1 MGLGVPQGKPLFEL
15 GVGAYYWLSLTE
27 HKLVQSGGT
36 SVTSIPAGSLLA
48 YLAEVPDPRG
58 RQGRRH
64 PLAAMLAATVCA
76 MLCGAR
82 GYTAIVQWLHLQPVD
97 TWHLLG
103 FTRIPP
109 KKTCFEKL
117 FAALPAESLERA
129 LSQWIEDGLNL
140 SLEEE
145 LQAVAIDGKILCGT
159 LTPHQKAV
167 HLLAALDQK
176 TGCVLS
182 QRPVDVKTNEHK
194 EALRLLNSMVVKG
207 RVITGDAM
215 FCQRE
220 VCEHILRDDG
230 HYFFVVKENQPTLL
244 RNIASA
250 FAETKAFCPLD
261 AAAV

>member
-1 MGLGVPQGKPLFEL
+1 MPCSAEHAAIRQLCSGCIFSRWTLGICWASL
-15 GVGAYYWLSLTE
+15 GY
-27 HKLVQSGGT
+27 
-36 SVTSIPAGSLLA
+36 
-48 YLAEVPDPRG
+48 
-58 RQGRRH
+58 RRRKRV
-64 PLAAMLAATVCA
+64 L
-76 MLCGAR
+76 R
-82 GYTAIVQWLHLQPVD
+82 D
-97 TWHLLG
+97 S
-103 FTRIPP
+103 
-109 KKTCFEKL
+109 
-117 FAALPAESLERA
+117 AALPAESLERA

-145 LQAVAIDGKILCGT
+145 LQAVAIDGKTLCGT

-194 EALRLLNSMVVKG
+194 EAIRLLNSMVVKG

-250 FAETKAFCPLD
+250 FAETKAFSPLD